1 MIVRDYLERQ
11 AIERP
16 NKIALLFKEERITFS
31 DLNTMSN
38 QLANRLLNLGI
49 KKGDRVV
56 LLFQNCP
63 EFCVA
68 YFAILKIGAIAVV
81 LDFRLSPAEMEPLFQ
96 EAEVSAIITTM
107 RQKVFIDRVTKTVPT
122 LKHVV
127 VTGSEGEEIKDWH
140 SYEEII
146 KKESSQKISIPLSEE
161 DESLYLYTS
170 GTTGRSKG
178 VVLTNDH
185 FNYFPESMH
194 HALPFSD
201 SDTFGLVLP
210 ISHITGPIVMN
221 LMVESGMSVSIVD
234 EMTPKKILDA
244 IQNHRITVFNAV
256 PPIFQLILNVPHWER
271 YDCSSLRIA
280 AMMGTVVPEQLM
292 IDFNERYP
300 HLRAL
305 QGYGATETSPL
316 LTLTH
321 WEDAPRKMAS
331 AGKAVPRVSLKIIGQ
346 DGKEL
351 GVGENG
357 EIIASGPQ
365 IMKGY
370 FKDPKATSKKIRDG
384 WYYTG
389 DLGRFDEDGYLY
401 ILGRADDMVITGG
414 MNVYPSEVETV
425 LLNHPKVQEAAVVGI
440 PDSRRGQ
447 VIRAVVVLKHG
458 ETATH
463 REILKFC
470 KERLASFKIPRQ
482 LEFKDSLPKSRTGKI
497 AKRQLRT
504 TETTLQKWGDF
515 ISEREALIGP
525 LALILIWY
533 MISTFKWVNP
543 FFLPS
548 PWNVF
553 LELKALL
560 LSSGVYTHIGKT
572 IYRMFSGYLMA
583 ILFGIPLGV
592 VVGYWE
598 RVYNSLEFV
607 IEFFR
612 GFPAT
617 SLFPLFMLAFGIGDA
632 AKIAIVIFSCSLL
645 ITINTLYGV
654 RNSSKTRQM
663 VAETMKATK
672 TYIFLRVIL
681 PDALPYITAGLR
693 TALSL
698 TLIIVVIL
706 EMFIGTEK
714 GLGHLIYNAHMTYQ
728 IPQMYA
734 TIIITGLIGYGMNKG
749 FIKLE
754 EEIIHWGGR

>member
-1 MIVRDYLERQ
+1 MIVRDYLEKQ
-11 AIERP
+11 ALERP
-16 NKIALLFKEERITFS
+16 NKTAILFKEEKYTFS
-31 DLNTMSN
+31 DLNTFSN
-38 QLANRLLNLGI
+38 RLANRLLNVGI
-49 KKGDRVV
+49 KKGDRII

-68 YFAILKIGAIAVV
+68 YLAVLKIGAIAVV
-81 LDFRLSPAEMEPLFQ
+81 LDFRLSPAEMEPIFQ
-96 EAEVSAIITTM
+96 EAEVNAIITTV
-107 RQKVFIDRVTKTVPT
+107 RQKVFIDRVKSMVPT

-127 VTGSEGEEIKDWH
+127 VTGRGDEDIRDWH

-146 KKESSQKISIPLSEE
+146 EKESSEKISIPLHEE
-161 DESLYLYTS
+161 DESIYLYTS

-185 FNYFPESMH
+185 LNYFPESLH
-194 HALPFSD
+194 HGIHCSEA
-201 SDTFGLVLP
+201 DTFGFVLP
-210 ISHITGPIVMN
+210 ISHITGSVVMN

-244 IQNHRITVFNAV
+244 IQHHRITVTAAV
-256 PPIFQLILNVPHWER
+256 PPIYQLMLNVPHWER
-271 YDCSSLRIA
+271 YDCSSLKVA

-292 IDFNERYP
+292 KEFGERYP
-300 HLRAL
+300 HVQPI

-321 WEDAPRKMAS
+321 IEDAPRKMAS
-331 AGKAVPRVSLKIIGQ
+331 AGKAVPRVDLKIIGRE
-346 DGKEL
+346 GTEVP
-351 GVGENG
+351 VGQIG
-357 EIIASGPQ
+357 EIIARGPQ

-370 FKDPKATSKKIRDG
+370 FKDPKATAKKIKDG

-389 DLGRFDEDGYLY
+389 DLAKLDEDGYLY
-401 ILGRADDMVITGG
+401 VLGRADDMIITGG
-414 MNVYPSEVETV
+414 LNVYPSEVETV
-425 LLNHPKVQEAAVVGI
+425 LVNHPKVQEAAVVGI

-447 VIRAVVVLKHG
+447 ILRANVVLKHG

-463 REILKFC
+463 REILSFC
-470 KERLASFKIPRQ
+470 KERLASFKMPRQ
-482 LEFKDSLPKSRTGKI
+482 LEFKDSLPKSRTGKV

-504 TETTLQKWGDF
+504 TETTYDKWRDF
-515 ISEREALIGP
+515 ISEREAFIGP

-533 MISTFKWVNP
+533 VLSAFQWVNP
-543 FFLPS
+543 FFLPT

-553 LELKALL
+553 LKLKELL

-572 IYRMFSGYLMA
+572 VYRMFAGYFLA
-583 ILFGIPLGV
+583 ILLGIPLGI

-598 RVYNSLEFV
+598 KVYNSLEFV

-632 AKIAIVIFSCSLL
+632 AKIAIVIFSCSLV

-663 VAETMKATK
+663 VAETMKAGK
-672 TYIFLRVIL
+672 TYIFARVIL

-693 TALSL
+693 TALSI

-706 EMFIGTEK
+706 EMFIGTDK
-714 GLGHLIYNAHMTYQ
+714 GVGHLIYNAHMTYQ
-728 IPQMYA
+728 IPEMYA

>member
-1 MIVRDYLERQ
+1 MIIREHLEKQ
-11 AIERP
+11 AIKRP
-16 NKIALLFKEERITFS
+16 DKTAILFKEEKITFS
-31 DLNTMSN
+31 DLNTLSN
-38 QLANRLLNLGI
+38 RLANRLLNAGV

-68 YFAILKIGAIAVV
+68 YFAILKIAGIVVV
-81 LDFRLSPAEMEPLFQ
+81 LDFRLSPAEMEPIFR
-96 EAEVSAIITTM
+96 EAEVTAIVTNV
-107 RQKVFIDRVTKTVPT
+107 RQKVFIDRARKTVPT
-122 LKHVV
+122 LQHIV
-127 VTGSEGEEIKDWH
+127 VTGSEGEDIRDWH
-140 SYEEII
+140 SYEEIVE
-146 KKESSQKISIPLSEE
+146 KESSERISIPLSEE
-161 DESLYLYTS
+161 DESIYLYTS

-185 FNYFPESMH
+185 LTYFPETMH
-194 HALPFSD
+194 RALPISHQ
-201 SDTFGLVLP
+201 DTFGMILP
-210 ISHITGPIVMN
+210 ISHIAGPVVLN
-221 LMVESGMSVSIVD
+221 LMAESGMSVSIID

-244 IQNHRITVFNAV
+244 IQNHRISVTCAV

-271 YDCSSLRIA
+271 YDCSSLKIA
-280 AMMGTVVPEQLM
+280 AMMGTVVPESLM
-292 IDFNERYP
+292 KEFAERYS
-300 HLRAL
+300 HLHAI

-321 WEDAPRKMAS
+321 LEDAQRKMAS
-331 AGKAVPRVSLKIIGQ
+331 AGKIAPRVEMKIVGR
-346 DGKEL
+346 DGGGLE
-351 GVGENG
+351 VGKIG
-357 EIIASGPQ
+357 EIVARGPQ

-370 FKDPKATSKKIRDG
+370 FKDLKATGKKIKEG

-389 DLGRFDEDGYLY
+389 DLGRLDEDGYLY
-401 ILGRADDMVITGG
+401 VLGRTDDMVITGG
-414 MNVYPSEVETV
+414 LNVYPSEVETV
-425 LLNHPKVQEAAVVGI
+425 LVNHPKVQEAAVVGI

-447 VIRAVVVLKHG
+447 ILRANVVLKHG
-458 ETATH
+458 ETATN
-463 REILKFC
+463 REILSFC
-470 KERLASFKIPRQ
+470 KERLASFKMPRQ

-497 AKRQLRT
+497 SKRQLRE
-504 TETTLQKWGDF
+504 TETSYEKWRDF
-515 ISEREALIGP
+515 ISEREAFIGP
-525 LALILIWY
+525 LALLLVWY
-533 MISTFKWVNP
+533 LISTFQWVNP

-553 LELKALL
+553 LELKGLL
-560 LSSGVYTHIGKT
+560 FSQGVYPHLGSTL
-572 IYRMFSGYLMA
+572 YRMFSGYLLA
-583 ILFGIPLGV
+583 ILLGIPLGV
-592 VVGYWE
+592 MVGYWE
-598 RVYNSLEFV
+598 KAYNSLEFL

-632 AKIAIVIFSCSLL
+632 AKIAIVIFSCSLV

-663 VAETMKATK
+663 VAETMKASN
-672 TYIFLRVIL
+672 TYIFARVIL
-681 PDALPYITAGLR
+681 PDALPFITAGLR

-706 EMFIGTEK
+706 EMFIGTDR

-734 TIIITGLIGYGMNKG
+734 TIVITGLIGYGMNKG

-754 EEIIHWGGR
+754 EEVIHWGGR

>member
-1 MIVRDYLERQ
+1 MIVRDYLEKQ
-11 AIERP
+11 ARERP
-16 NKIALLFKEERITFS
+16 NKSAILFKEERITFS
-31 DLNTMSN
+31 ELHSMSN

-96 EAEVSAIITTM
+96 EAEVSAIITSI
-107 RQKVFIDRVTKTVPT
+107 RQKVFIDRVTRTVPT

-127 VTGSEGEEIKDWH
+127 VTGSQGEEIRDWH

-146 KKESSQKISIPLSEE
+146 KKESTQNVSIPLYEE

-194 HALPFSD
+194 NALPFSEA
-201 SDTFGLVLP
+201 DTFGLVLP

-221 LMVESGMSVSIVD
+221 LMVESGMTVSIVD
-234 EMTPKKILDA
+234 EMTPKRILDA

-292 IDFNERYP
+292 KDFNERYP
-300 HLRAL
+300 HLRTI

-321 WEDAPRKMAS
+321 WEDAFRKMAS
-331 AGKAVPRVSLKIIGQ
+331 AGKPVPRVKLKIVGQ
-346 DGKEL
+346 DGREL

-370 FKDPKATSKKIRDG
+370 FKDPKATAKKIRDG

-414 MNVYPSEVETV
+414 LNVYPSEVETV

-447 VIRAVVVLKHG
+447 VMRAVVVLKHG
-458 ETATH
+458 ETATQ

-504 TETTLQKWGDF
+504 TETTLQRWSGF
-515 ISEREALIGP
+515 ISEREAFIGP
-525 LALILIWY
+525 LALILLWY
-533 MISTFKWVNP
+533 LISTFKWVNP

-548 PWNVF
+548 PWSVL
-553 LELKALL
+553 LELKGLL
-560 LSSGVYTHIGKT
+560 LSTGIYTHIGKT
-572 IYRMFSGYLMA
+572 IYRMFSGYLLA
-583 ILFGIPLGV
+583 IFLGIPLGV

-598 RVYNSLEFV
+598 KVYNSLEFV

-617 SLFPLFMLAFGIGDA
+617 SLFPLFMLAFGIGDS
-632 AKIAIVIFSCSLL
+632 AKIAIVIFSCSLV

-663 VAETMKATK
+663 VAETMKASK
-672 TYIFLRVIL
+672 TYIFLKVIL

-706 EMFIGTEK
+706 EMFIGTDK

-728 IPQMYA
+728 IPKMYA

>member
-1 MIVRDYLERQ
+1 MIVRDLLEKQ
-11 AIERP
+11 AIDRP
-16 NKIALLFKEERITFS
+16 NKTAILFKEEKVTFS

-38 QLANRLLNLGI
+38 RLANRLLGMGI
-49 KKGDRVV
+49 QKGDRIV

-63 EFCVA
+63 EFSVA

-81 LDFRLSPAEMEPLFQ
+81 LDFRLSPAEMEPIFQ
-96 EAEVSAIITTM
+96 EAEVSAIITTV
-107 RQKVFIDRVTKTVPT
+107 RQKVFIDRVKSAVPT
-122 LKHVV
+122 LKYVV
-127 VTGSEGEEIKDWH
+127 VTGAENEDIRDWH

-146 KKESSQKISIPLSEE
+146 EKESSEKISIPIEEE
-161 DESLYLYTS
+161 DDALYLYTS

-185 FNYFPESMH
+185 LSYFPESMH
-194 HALPFSD
+194 HALPISD
-201 SDTFGLVLP
+201 QDTFGLVLP
-210 ISHITGPIVMN
+210 ISHISGPIVMN
-221 LMVESGMSVSIVD
+221 LMVESGMSVSVVD
-234 EMTPKKILDA
+234 EMKPKKILDA
-244 IQNHRITVFNAV
+244 IQNHRITVFHAV
-256 PPIFQLILNVPHWER
+256 PPIFQLILNIPHWER
-271 YDCSSLRIA
+271 YDCSSLKMA

-292 IDFNERYP
+292 KEFSERYA
-300 HLRAL
+300 HLRVL

-321 WEDAPRKMAS
+321 WEDAARKMAS
-331 AGKAVPRVSLKIIGQ
+331 AGTAVPGAELKIIG
-346 DGKEL
+346 KE
-351 GVGENG
+351 GSEVPAGQMG
-357 EIIASGPQ
+357 EIVARGPQ

-370 FKDPKATSKKIRDG
+370 FKDPKATGKKIKDG
-384 WYYTG
+384 WYYSG
-389 DLGRFDEDGYLY
+389 DLGRLDEDGYLY
-401 ILGRADDMVITGG
+401 VLGRTDEMVITGG
-414 MNVYPSEVETV
+414 LNVFPSEVETA

-440 PDSRRGQ
+440 PDARRGQ
-447 VIRAVVVLKHG
+447 VLRAIVVLKYG

-463 REILKFC
+463 REILSFC
-470 KERLASFKIPRQ
+470 KERLASFKMPRQ
-482 LEFKDSLPKSRTGKI
+482 LEFKDSLPKSRTGKV
-497 AKRQLRT
+497 AKKQLRV
-504 TETTLQKWGDF
+504 TETTYEKWLDF
-515 ISEREALIGP
+515 ISEREAFVGP
-525 LALILIWY
+525 LALLLIWY
-533 MISTFKWVNP
+533 LISTFQWVNP
-543 FFLPS
+543 FFLPT

-553 LELKALL
+553 LELKGLL
-560 LSSGVYTHIGKT
+560 FSQGVYPHLGKT
-572 IYRMFSGYLMA
+572 LYRMFSGYLLA
-583 ILFGIPLGV
+583 ILLGIPLGI

-598 RVYNSLEFV
+598 RAYNSLEFL

-632 AKIAIVIFSCSLL
+632 AKIAIVIFSCSLV

-663 VAETMKATK
+663 VAETMKASK
-672 TYIFLRVIL
+672 TYIFSRVIL

-706 EMFIGTEK
+706 EMFIGTDK

-734 TIIITGLIGYGMNKG
+734 TIVITGLIGYGMNKG

>member
-1 MIVRDYLERQ
+1 MIVRDYLEKQ

-16 NKIALLFKEERITFS
+16 GKVAILFKDEKITFS
-31 DLNTMSN
+31 DLDTLSN
-38 QLANRLLNLGI
+38 RLANRLLNLGI
-49 KKGDRVV
+49 KKGDRIV

-81 LDFRLSPAEMEPLFQ
+81 LDFRLSPAEMEPIFQ
-96 EAEVSAIITTM
+96 EAEVSAIVTSV
-107 RQKVFIDRVTKTVPT
+107 RQKVFIDRVRKSVPT
-122 LKHVV
+122 LKHIV
-127 VTGSEGEEIKDWH
+127 VTGAEDEDIRDWH
-140 SYEEII
+140 CYEEII
-146 KKESSQKISIPLSEE
+146 EQESSQGISIPLQEE

-178 VVLTNDH
+178 VVLANDH
-185 FNYFPESMH
+185 LSYFPESIH
-194 HALPFSD
+194 SALPLSEK
-201 SDTFGLVLP
+201 DTWGLVLP
-210 ISHITGPIVMN
+210 ISHISGPIVMN
-221 LMVESGMSVSIVD
+221 LMVETGLSVSIID
-234 EMTPKKILDA
+234 EMKPKKILDA
-244 IQNHRITVFNAV
+244 IQNHHVTVFHAV

-271 YDCSSLRIA
+271 YDWSNLKLV

-292 IDFNERYP
+292 KEFSERYP
-300 HLRAL
+300 HLTAL

-331 AGKAVPRVSLKIIGQ
+331 AGKAVPRVALKVVGQ
-346 DGKEL
+346 DGEEVPL
-351 GVGENG
+351 GQIG
-357 EIIASGPQ
+357 EIVARGPQ

-370 FKDPKATSKKIRDG
+370 FKDPKATAKKIKDG
-384 WYYTG
+384 WYNSG
-389 DLGRFDEDGYLY
+389 DLGRLDEDGYVY
-401 ILGRADDMVITGG
+401 ILGRTDEMVVTGG
-414 MNVYPSEVETV
+414 LNVYPSEVETV

-440 PDSRRGQ
+440 PDARRGQ
-447 VIRAVVVLKHG
+447 ILRANVVLKHG

-463 REILKFC
+463 REILSFC
-470 KERLASFKIPRQ
+470 KERLANFKMPRQ

-504 TETTLQKWGDF
+504 IETTYEKWRDF
-515 ISEREALIGP
+515 ISEREAFIGP
-525 LALILIWY
+525 LALLLIWY
-533 MISTFKWVNP
+533 LISVFQWVNP

-548 PWNVF
+548 PWKVF
-553 LELKALL
+553 VELKELL
-560 LSSGVYTHIGKT
+560 FSQGVYTHVGKT
-572 IYRMFSGYLMA
+572 LYRMFSGYILA
-583 ILFGIPLGV
+583 ILLGIPLGIM
-592 VVGYWE
+592 VGYWE
-598 RVYNSLEFV
+598 KVYNSLEFV

-632 AKIAIVIFSCSLL
+632 AKIAIVIFSCSLV

-663 VAETMKATK
+663 VAETMKASN
-672 TYIFLRVIL
+672 TYIFTRVIL

-706 EMFIGTEK
+706 EMFIGTDK
-714 GLGHLIYNAHMTYQ
+714 GLGHLIYNAHMTYR
-728 IPQMYA
+728 IPEMYA

-749 FIKLE
+749 FVKLE
-754 EEIIHWGGR
+754 EEVIHWGGR

>member
-16 NKIALLFKEERITFS
+16 NKVALLFKEERITFS

-140 SYEEII
+140 SYEEIV

-447 VIRAVVVLKHG
+447 VIRAIVVLKHG

-553 LELKALL
+553 LELKELL

-598 RVYNSLEFV
+598 KVYNSLEFV

-632 AKIAIVIFSCSLL
+632 AKIAIVIFSCSLV

-706 EMFIGTEK
+706 EMFIGTDK

>member
-1 MIVRDYLERQ
+1 MIVRDHLEKQ

-16 NKIALLFKEERITFS
+16 NKVAILFKDEKITFS
-31 DLNTMSN
+31 NLNTQSN
-38 QLANRLLNLGI
+38 QLANRLLNAGV

-68 YFAILKIGAIAVV
+68 YFAILKIGAIAVI
-81 LDFRLSPAEMEPLFQ
+81 LDFRLSPAEMEPIFQ
-96 EAEVSAIITTM
+96 EAEVSAIVTSV
-107 RQKVFIDRVTKTVPT
+107 RQKVFIDRVRKIVPT
-122 LKHVV
+122 LQHIV
-127 VTGSEGEEIKDWH
+127 VTGSEGEDIRDWH
-140 SYEEII
+140 PYEAII
-146 KKESSQKISIPLSEE
+146 EKESSERISIPLGEE

-185 FNYFPESMH
+185 LSYFPESMH
-194 HALPFSD
+194 HALPMSEQ
-201 SDTFGLVLP
+201 DTFGLVLP
-210 ISHITGPIVMN
+210 ISHISGPIVMN
-221 LMVESGMSVSIVD
+221 LMVESGMTVSVID
-234 EMTPKKILDA
+234 EMKPKKILDA
-244 IQNHRITVFNAV
+244 IQNHRVTVFHAV

-271 YDCSSLRIA
+271 YDCSSLRII

-292 IDFNERYP
+292 REFSERYP
-300 HLRAL
+300 HLSAL

-321 WEDAPRKMAS
+321 LKDAPRKMAS
-331 AGKAVPRVSLKIIGQ
+331 AGKAVPRAELKIIDQ
-346 DGKEL
+346 EGKEVE
-351 GVGENG
+351 VGQMG
-357 EIIASGPQ
+357 EIIARGPQ

-370 FKDPKATSKKIRDG
+370 FKDPKTTARKIKDG
-384 WYYTG
+384 WYHSG
-389 DLGRFDEDGYLY
+389 DLGRLDEDGYLY
-401 ILGRADDMVITGG
+401 VLGRVDEMVISGG
-414 MNVYPSEVETV
+414 LNVYPSEVETV
-425 LLNHPKVQEAAVVGI
+425 LLNHPKVQEAAVVGV
-440 PDSRRGQ
+440 PDARRGQ
-447 VIRAVVVLKHG
+447 VMRAIVVLKHG

-463 REILKFC
+463 REILSFC
-470 KERLASFKIPRQ
+470 KERLANFKMPRQ
-482 LEFKDSLPKSRTGKI
+482 LEFKDFLPKSRTGKI
-497 AKRQLRT
+497 AKRQLKE
-504 TETTLQKWGDF
+504 TETTYDKWRDF
-515 ISEREALIGP
+515 ISEREAFIGP
-525 LALILIWY
+525 LALLLIWY
-533 MISTFKWVNP
+533 LISTFKWVNP

-553 LELKALL
+553 LELKDLL
-560 LSSGVYTHIGKT
+560 FSQGVYTHLGKT
-572 IYRMFSGYLMA
+572 LYRMFSGYLLA
-583 ILFGIPLGV
+583 VILGIPLGIM
-592 VVGYWE
+592 VGYWE
-598 RVYNSLEFV
+598 KAYNSLEFV

-632 AKIAIVIFSCSLL
+632 AKIAIVIFSCSLI

-663 VAETMKATK
+663 VAETMKASN
-672 TYIFLRVIL
+672 TYIFARVIL

-706 EMFIGTEK
+706 EMFIGTDK

-728 IPQMYA
+728 IPLMYA
-734 TIIITGLIGYGMNKG
+734 TIILTGLIGYGMNKG

-754 EEIIHWGGR
+754 EEVIHWGGR